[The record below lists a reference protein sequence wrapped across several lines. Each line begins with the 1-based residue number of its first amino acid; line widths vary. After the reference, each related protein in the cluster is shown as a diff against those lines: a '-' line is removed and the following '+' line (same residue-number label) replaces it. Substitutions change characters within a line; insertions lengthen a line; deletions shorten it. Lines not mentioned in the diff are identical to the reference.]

1 MLKVSKDKI
10 QELRNKT
17 GVPVM
22 TAKRAL
28 EKAGGDF
35 GKALEHLKDEA
46 ALLASHKS
54 SRETKTGVIQSY
66 VHAGRIGV
74 LVELRSETDF
84 VAKNPEFQN
93 LAKEVCMQLAA
104 VPAESVSELLA
115 QPSIRDGNITVG
127 DWLKTAV
134 GKFGEKIEISHFL
147 RLEL

>member
-1 MLKVSKDKI
+1 MKVSRDKI
-10 QELRNKT
+10 QELRDKT

-35 GKALEHLKDEA
+35 GKAMEYLKDEA
-46 ALLASHKS
+46 GLLASRKS
-54 SRETKTGVIQSY
+54 SRETKAGVIQSY
-66 VHAGRIGV
+66 VHAGKIGV

-93 LAKEVCMQLAA
+93 LAKEICMQLAA

-115 QPSIRDGNITVG
+115 QLYIRDAGITVG

-134 GKFGEKIEISHFL
+134 GKFGEKIEISRFA